1 MQRGLEMKKK
11 IIFLLIITFIVI
23 ILDQITKNYILNGF
37 EYGES
42 INVIKNYFSIT
53 YVRNYGA
60 AFGMF
65 SNIQSNIRDL
75 FFLLMPPFAMTII
88 LFMLKSTRSAE
99 TLRNISL
106 CAVFAGALG
115 NYIDRLRFGY
125 VVDFLD
131 FHYFDTWS
139 YPAFN
144 VADMSIVCGIT
155 ALILLEFLAPA
166 DKDKPLFT
174 SKSGS
179 KIK

>member
-1 MQRGLEMKKK
+1 MKKK
-11 IIFLLIITFIVI
+11 LIYLSIISIVVLII
-23 ILDQITKNYILNGF
+23 DQMTKNYILKEF

-42 INVIKNYFSIT
+42 MDVITHYFNIT

-60 AFGMF
+60 AFGMLA
-65 SNIQSNIRDL
+65 NIQASVRDM

-88 LFMLKSTRSAE
+88 LAMLKMSGTHE

-131 FHYFDTWS
+131 FHYFDKWS

-144 VADMSIVCGIT
+144 VADMSIVCGVT
-155 ALILLEFLAPA
+155 ALILLEIFAPSPTNNKKA
-166 DKDKPLFT
+166 
-174 SKSGS
+174 
-179 KIK
+179 